1 MRQGAKLLSGF
12 KKFLMRGNV
21 LELAIAVVVGT
32 AFTAIVTSFV
42 KDVLTPLLA
51 AIGGQPDFSAL
62 TLTIGTSEIRYGA
75 FLNAVIAFVMVASVI
90 YFFVLTPYERLT
102 ARFSRQEEV
111 THRECPE
118 CLSEIPKAAARCS
131 QCTAQVMPLV

>member
-1 MRQGAKLLSGF
+1 MLSGF

-32 AFTAIVTSFV
+32 AFTAIVSSFV
-42 KDVLTPLLA
+42 KDILTPLIA

-62 TLTIGTSEIRYGA
+62 SLTIGASDIRYGV
-75 FLNAVIAFVMVASVI
+75 FLNAVIAFVMVATVI
-90 YFFVLTPYERLT
+90 YFFVLTPYERLS
-102 ARFSRQEEV
+102 ARFIRQGEITV
-111 THRECPE
+111 RECPE
-118 CLSEIPKAAARCS
+118 CLSEIPRAAARCS

>member
-1 MRQGAKLLSGF
+1 MRQGVKMISGF

-32 AFTAIVTSFV
+32 AFTAIVSSFV
-42 KDVLTPLLA
+42 KDVLTPLIA

-62 TLTIGTSEIRYGA
+62 SLTIGASEIKYGV
-75 FLNAVIAFVMVASVI
+75 FLNAVIAFVMVAAVI

-102 ARFSRQEEV
+102 ARFTKQEEV

-118 CLSEIPKAAARCS
+118 CLSEIPKAASRCS